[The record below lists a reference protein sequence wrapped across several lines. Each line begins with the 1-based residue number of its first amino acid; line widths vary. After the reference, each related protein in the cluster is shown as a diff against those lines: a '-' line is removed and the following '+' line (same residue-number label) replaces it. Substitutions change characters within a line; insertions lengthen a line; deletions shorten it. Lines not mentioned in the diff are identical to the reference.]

1 MNKELDAIDWSLLYS
16 LKNVDVAVNLFNAKL
31 KAIFDR
37 HAPLTSKKVRG
48 QQCPWI
54 SNEIRD
60 QMNNRDYLLKRAR
73 RTKSPV
79 DWDAYKSVR
88 NACNITIRKSKQ
100 THQRNLLSE
109 NRLNPRAFWQII
121 KNIFPT
127 KSKEIASESLNL
139 QKSDQANRFGTFFAN
154 AANSLKTKCISL
166 TNFVWRKL
174 PSVPLKTTMRFQLKY
189 VSKIFVE
196 KQLKSM
202 KKKKAT
208 GLDGLPS
215 VLLRDC
221 SKTISKPLCFI
232 INLSIT

>member
-1 MNKELDAIDWSLLYS
+1 MYGFKQLVKNATRTSESSSSLIDLILTNSPGSISSTGVFATSISDHDIVGCIRKINTEKYQPRIVLSRNLKSYNPVSMNKELDAIDWSLLYS

-154 AANSLKTKCISL
+154 AENSLKI
-166 TNFVWRKL
+166 
-174 PSVPLKTTMRFQLKY
+174 
-189 VSKIFVE
+189 
-196 KQLKSM
+196 
-202 KKKKAT
+202 
-208 GLDGLPS
+208 
-215 VLLRDC
+215 
-221 SKTISKPLCFI
+221 
-232 INLSIT
+232 